1 MKTAQ
6 DFILEIPVL
15 KNSDQIT
22 KARQILRDGRFREV
36 YVVDGKKT
44 LLGYIDLTDGLRVT
58 ATKSN
63 VTVEGFVKDAPM
75 VNPEDSIELVAKT
88 MKRFHTDSAA
98 VVDGTNH
105 ILGGVLLSALFPVI
119 ISRNELPGT
128 VASRMNGKVITADPA
143 DELQKIQS
151 MIVDS
156 GFSAYPVIHKKRL
169 VGIISRRDLIK
180 TRRVRSVVAQH
191 AHTSIED
198 VMTRDVVIVNPQES
212 VSHAA
217 ELLVKHNISLLPV
230 LEGETLVG
238 IIDRHDILAA
248 LA

>member
-6 DFILEIPVL
+6 DFLLEIPVL

-63 VTVEGFVKDAPM
+63 VTVEGYIKEAPM
-75 VNPEDSIELVAKT
+75 ANPEDSIEQVAKT
-88 MKRFHTDSAA
+88 MKTFHTDSAA
-98 VVDGTNH
+98 VVDSTPH
-105 ILGGVLLSALFPVI
+105 MLGGVLLSDLFPVI
-119 ISRNELPGT
+119 ISRNELHGT
-128 VASRMNGKVITADPA
+128 VASRMNAKVIAANPA

-151 MIVDS
+151 LIIES
-156 GFSAYPVIHKKRL
+156 GFSAFPVIKKRRL
-169 VGIISRRDLIK
+169 VGIISRRDLISTK
-180 TRRVRSVVAQH
+180 RVRSVVAQH
-191 AHTSIED
+191 AHTTIED
-198 VMTRDVVIVNPQES
+198 VMNRDVVTITPEET
-212 VSHAA
+212 VSFAA
-217 ELLVKHNISLLPV
+217 ELLVKHDVSLLPV
-230 LEGETLVG
+230 LEGENLVG